1 MTDAMKTGAK
11 AVRRKDM
18 LIVEDERVIADG
30 YGDLFADQGY
40 SVRIA
45 ATGNA
50 AVREFE
56 RKRPDVVFLDI
67 MLPDG
72 NGYDVCRKMRELD
85 SFVPIVFSTVLDG
98 PGDIERGLEAGGD
111 DYVLKTDSDRV
122 RIARVARAVARYD
135 AFMARRAATAGA
147 TEIRIGSVTVDT
159 ARLTIV
165 GGRKRGE
172 MLTRTEADILSLLD
186 TDRTKVFS
194 VEEIVS
200 GIRGEGFACNDNIIY
215 VHMFH
220 IREKLGKAASDR
232 IVNVHRTGYQ
242 LKP

>member
-111 DYVLKTDSDRV
+111 DYVLKTGKTDAFSDRNK
-122 RIARVARAVARYD
+122 ARYD

>member
-67 MLPDG
+67 ID
-72 NGYDVCRKMRELD
+72 RK
-85 SFVPIVFSTVLDG
+85 
-98 PGDIERGLEAGGD
+98 
-111 DYVLKTDSDRV
+111 
-122 RIARVARAVARYD
+122 
-135 AFMARRAATAGA
+135 
-147 TEIRIGSVTVDT
+147 SVV
-159 ARLTIV
+159 
-165 GGRKRGE
+165 
-172 MLTRTEADILSLLD
+172 
-186 TDRTKVFS
+186 
-194 VEEIVS
+194 
-200 GIRGEGFACNDNIIY
+200 
-215 VHMFH
+215 
-220 IREKLGKAASDR
+220 
-232 IVNVHRTGYQ
+232 
-242 LKP
+242 